1 MNIMEDWEFEFEW
14 LKVRHIVKDA
24 FRQDGLPDLNLVL
37 LLIGIQELG
46 RWQKRFSK
54 EEKQDLM
61 HIAVCTLLSEAGY
74 YEFVGRD
81 TEGWPHF
88 NAVQALE
95 IKGEKAQ
102 EHFLKTKIIEYFK
115 NNESVN
121 Q

>member
-1 MNIMEDWEFEFEW
+1 MEDWEFEFEW
-14 LKVRHIVKDA
+14 LKVRHTVKEA
-24 FRQDGLPDLNLVL
+24 FQQDGLPDLNLVL

-61 HIAVCTLLSEAGY
+61 HIAVCTLLSDDGY

-88 NAVQALE
+88 NAIRVLE

-102 EHFLKTKIIEYFK
+102 EHFLKTKIIVYFK
-115 NNESVN
+115 NNQDVN

>member
-1 MNIMEDWEFEFEW
+1 
-14 LKVRHIVKDA
+14 
-24 FRQDGLPDLNLVL
+24 LVL

-46 RWQKRFSK
+46 RWQKRFTK

-61 HIAVCTLLSEAGY
+61 HIAVCTLLSEDGY
-74 YEFVGRD
+74 YDFVGRD

-88 NAVQALE
+88 NAVRALE
-95 IKGEKAQ
+95 IKGEQAQ

-115 NNESVN
+115 NHETTN

>member
-1 MNIMEDWEFEFEW
+1 MEDWEFEFEW
-14 LKVRHIVKDA
+14 LKVRHTVQEA
-24 FRQDGLPDLNLVL
+24 FRQDRLPDLNLVL

-61 HIAVCTLLSEAGY
+61 HIAVCTLLSEDGY

-88 NAVQALE
+88 NVIRALE

-102 EHFLKTKIIEYFK
+102 EYFLKTKIIEYFK
-115 NNESVN
+115 SNQDVN